1 MRPYSYYSLK
11 PKLFQLN
18 LCTVGLQL
26 KSINAVDL
34 DEEYLDVT
42 VFMTFE
48 WIDPNLAWIVKEKE
62 LTLKKSEDPPVSKFY
77 RIQEHDPEGE

>member
-1 MRPYSYYSLK
+1 MY
-11 PKLFQLN
+11 QLN

-62 LTLKKSEDPPVSKFY
+62 LRTKKSQNPRVSKY
-77 RIQEHDPEGE
+77 TSTEEYDPKGD